1 MTSCIN
7 GTLTPEHILVEP
19 ILRML
24 DKHLPAIVIVAI
36 MLIAGLS
43 VRLRRRQQKSL
54 PDTEAWSE
62 DEKTPFELP
71 PLPDLVAEYSH
82 PLAQALF
89 QQAGIPTSGDIIQ
102 REQLNDSNLVHGPFP
117 ISVPTSGDLAAMA
130 PPSTLEERRHPW
142 RRHSYPEPQTSEGC
156 LSQNQME
163 AVITE
168 DAVEFFRDDKMKK
181 IWRRRTIEFGSPP

>member
-7 GTLTPEHILVEP
+7 GTVAPKHVLVEP
-19 ILRML
+19 LLRML
-24 DKHLPAIVIVAI
+24 EKHLPATVIVAI

-89 QQAGIPTSGDIIQ
+89 QHTGIPTSGDIIQ

-130 PPSTLEERRHPW
+130 PPSTLEEKRHPW
-142 RRHSYPEPQTSEGC
+142 RRHSFPEPQTSEGC
-156 LSQNQME
+156 LSANQME

-181 IWRRRTIEFGSPP
+181 VWRRRTIEFCSPP

>member
-7 GTLTPEHILVEP
+7 GTLISKHGPFENIQ
-19 ILRML
+19 RML
-24 DKHLPAIVIVAI
+24 DKHLPAAVLVAV
-36 MLIAGLS
+36 MLVAALS
-43 VRLRRRQQKSL
+43 VRLRRRQHKSL

-62 DEKTPFELP
+62 DEKTPVELP

-89 QQAGIPTSGDIIQ
+89 QQSGIPTSGDIIR
-102 REQLNDSNLVHGPFP
+102 REQLYDSNLTHGPFP
-117 ISVPTSGDLAAMA
+117 ITIPTSGDLAAMA

-142 RRHSYPEPQTSEGC
+142 RRHSYPEPQISEGC

-168 DAVEFFRDDKMKK
+168 DAVEFFRDDKMKEL
-181 IWRRRTIEFGSPP
+181 WRRRTIEFGSPR